1 MLLKKTI
8 INEYQN
14 NGVVILKN
22 IIEPTWLQTLSKGV
36 NKNFK
41 NPSKYKCVYEKEN
54 NKELFYDDYCNWQK
68 INEYKDFI
76 KNSNIAKIAM

>member
-1 MLLKKTI
+1 MILKKTI

-22 IIEPTWLQTLSKGV
+22 IIDSFWLKVLSKGI

-41 NPSKYKCVYEKEN
+41 NPSKYKCVYEK
-54 NKELFYDDYCNWQK
+54 K
-68 INEYKDFI
+68 IT
-76 KNSNIAKIAM
+76 KNYFMMITVTGKK

>member
-1 MLLKKTI
+1 MILKKTI

-22 IIEPTWLQTLSKGV
+22 IIDSFWLKVLSKGI

-41 NPSKYKCVYEKEN
+41 NPSKYKCVYEK
-54 NKELFYDDYCNWQK
+54 KK
-68 INEYKDFI
+68 
-76 KNSNIAKIAM
+76 